1 MGISVIIPIYNVA
14 AYLPRCIES
23 VLHQTY
29 KELEIWL
36 VDDGSQDESGQ
47 IADDYADQDSRIQ
60 VIHKENGGLSDA
72 RNAGMEK
79 ATKDYIFFLDSD
91 DWITRDALEILL
103 HTMEKEQADIV
114 VGGLYYTYDDTQWI
128 DNKGWK
134 EGVFAYQYNNFQA
147 MEALVEGTQLKNF
160 AWGKLYKREMIQDLY
175 FPKGLLFEDIF
186 WQHQVFHRSQKC
198 VVLRQPMVY
207 YYQRSD
213 SIVGTFK
220 VKNLDRLKGF
230 HERYHF
236 IEVHYPSLILEMRY
250 QLLGACLEYLVLL
263 FLHRKQIKN
272 KAYSQAICQ
281 YLKQNYSVFLACSK
295 EDKEMQRNLK
305 LVQINLYAMI
315 GYRGIK
321 KIWRKIRK
329 ATRVSTMV
337 QVQQEKEVVS

>member
-72 RNAGMEK
+72 RNVGMEK

-103 HTMEKEQADIV
+103 HTMEKEKADIV
-114 VGGLYYTYDDTQWI
+114 VGGLYYTYDNELWI

-134 EGVFAYQYNNFQA
+134 EGESTCQYNHFQA

-160 AWGKLYKREMIQDLY
+160 AWGKLYKREMIQDLH

-207 YYQRSD
+207 YYQRSN

-220 VKNLDRLKGF
+220 VKNLDRLKGL

-236 IEVHYPSLILEMRY
+236 IETYYPSLILPMRY

-263 FLHRKQIKN
+263 FLHRKEIQN
-272 KAYSQAICQ
+272 QHYSKAIHHYITQH
-281 YLKQNYSVFLACSK
+281 YTLFLECSK
-295 EDKEMQRNLK
+295 KDKEMTWNLK
-305 LVQINLYAMI
+305 LAHTHPYLMI
-315 GYRGIK
+315 AYKGIQK
-321 KIWRKIRK
+321 MLRTITQT
-329 ATRVSTMV
+329 TRVSTMI
-337 QVQQEKEVVS
+337 QVLQEEEMIS